1 MGDVDGPLALLVLP
15 PWGWA
20 LAGVIGA
27 LWGSFFNV
35 AIHRL
40 GLYESVVRPR
50 SRCPR
55 CSTPIAWYDNLP
67 IFGWMLLGGKCR
79 HCRLPISWR
88 YPLVELLSTLLALAV
103 YARFVAGAVGVGGAV
118 TGAETVVAP
127 ASGLAAHFLVYFA
140 LVGTLVVV
148 AGVDL
153 DHKIIPDSV
162 TYPAIPAF
170 FIAALLLR
178 DVAPFDL
185 ILGMAIGY
193 GIVAVTAELAYFV
206 LKREGMGYGDAKLL
220 MLVGALLGWRAVT
233 FTFLVAPFFGL
244 LLVVPALVARGKK
257 VRGVEIPYGP
267 FLVAAA
273 MVYVF
278 FGRDLWALLFPA

>member
-20 LAGVIGA
+20 LAALVGA

-55 CSTPIAWYDNLP
+55 CSAPIAWHDNLP
-67 IFGWMLLGGKCR
+67 IVGWMLLRGKCR
-79 HCRLPISWR
+79 HCRLPISLR
-88 YPLVELLSTLLALAV
+88 YPLVEALSTLLAVAV
-103 YARFVAGAVGVGGAV
+103 YARFVVGVEAP
-118 TGAETVVAP
+118 VVW
-127 ASGLAAHFLVYFA
+127 LAAHFLVYFA
-140 LVGTLVVV
+140 FVGTMLVV

-153 DHKIIPDSV
+153 DHKIIPDAV

-170 FIAALLLR
+170 WVAGIVLR
-178 DVAPFDL
+178 DVSPLDL
-185 ILGMAIGY
+185 VLGMAIGY
-193 GIVAVTAELAYFV
+193 GGVAVTAELAFWL

-220 MLVGALLGWRAVT
+220 MLVGALLGWRGVV
-233 FTFLVAPFFGL
+233 FTFFVAPFFGV
-244 LLVVPALVARGKK
+244 LLVLPPLILRRGK

-273 MVYVF
+273 LVYVF
-278 FGRDLWALLFPA
+278 FGRDILALLFRAA

>member
-1 MGDVDGPLALLVLP
+1 MPDADGPLALLVLP
-15 PWGWA
+15 PWGWV
-20 LAGVIGA
+20 LAGLIGA

-67 IFGWMLLGGKCR
+67 IVGWMLLAGKCR
-79 HCRLPISWR
+79 HCRLPISPR
-88 YPLVELLSTLLALAV
+88 YPLVEALSTLLALGV
-103 YARFVAGAVGVGGAV
+103 YARFVVGGD
-118 TGAETVVAP
+118 AP
-127 ASGLAAHFLVYFA
+127 VELLAARFLVYFA
-140 LVGTLVVV
+140 FVGTLVVV

-153 DHKIIPDSV
+153 DHKIIPDAV

-170 FIAALLLR
+170 FVAGILLR
-178 DVAPFDL
+178 DVAPLDL
-185 ILGMAIGY
+185 LFGLVAGY
-193 GIVAVTAELAYFV
+193 GVVAVTAELAWWI

-220 MLVGALLGWRAVT
+220 ALVGALLGWRAVV
-233 FTFLVAPFFGL
+233 FTFLLAPFFGL
-244 LLVVPALVARGKK
+244 FIVVPVLIARRKQI
-257 VRGVEIPYGP
+257 RGVEVPYGP

-273 MVYVF
+273 LVYVF
-278 FGRDLWALLFPA
+278 FGRQLWLMLFPA

>member
-1 MGDVDGPLALLVLP
+1 MPESPLDVLVLP
-15 PWGWA
+15 PLGWIV
-20 LAGVIGA
+20 AGVWGA

-67 IFGWMLLGGKCR
+67 IVGWMLLGGRCR
-79 HCRLPISWR
+79 QCRLPISIR
-88 YPLVELLSTLLALAV
+88 YPLVELLSTLLALGV
-103 YARFVAGAVGVGGAV
+103 YARFVLAGDAPVAV
-118 TGAETVVAP
+118 
-127 ASGLAAHFLVYFA
+127 LAARFLVYFA
-140 LVGTLVVV
+140 FVGTLVVV

-153 DHKIIPDSV
+153 DHKIIPDAV

-170 FIAALLLR
+170 FVAGILLR
-178 DVAPFDL
+178 DVAPIDL
-185 ILGMAIGY
+185 LVGMIVGY
-193 GIVAVTAELAYFV
+193 GVVAVTAELAWWI

-220 MLVGALLGWRAVT
+220 ALVGALLGWRAVA
-233 FTFLVAPFFGL
+233 FTFLLAPFFGL
-244 LLVVPALVARGKK
+244 AIVVPVLIARRKQI
-257 VRGVEIPYGP
+257 RGVEVPYGP

-273 MVYVF
+273 LVYVY
-278 FGRDLWALLFPA
+278 FGRELWLMLFPA

>member
-1 MGDVDGPLALLVLP
+1 MDGRAGMTDVDGPLALLVLP
-15 PWGWA
+15 PWGWV
-20 LAGVIGA
+20 LAGLLGA

-55 CSTPIAWYDNLP
+55 CSAPIAWYDNLP
-67 IFGWMLLGGKCR
+67 VIGWMLLAGKCR
-79 HCRLPISWR
+79 HCRLPISPR
-88 YPLVELLSTLLALAV
+88 YPFVEALATLLALAV
-103 YARFVAGAVGVGGAV
+103 YARFVVGVD
-118 TGAETVVAP
+118 AP
-127 ASGLAAHFLVYFA
+127 PAWLAAHFLVYFA
-140 LVGTLVVV
+140 FVGTLVVV

-153 DHKIIPDSV
+153 DHKIIPDAV

-170 FIAALLLR
+170 FVAAILLR
-178 DVAPFDL
+178 DVAPIDL
-185 ILGMAIGY
+185 LLGMAIGY
-193 GIVAVTAELAYFV
+193 GVVAVTAELAYWV

-220 MLVGALLGWRAVT
+220 ALVGALLGWRAVA
-233 FTFLVAPFFGL
+233 FTFLLAPFFGI
-244 LLVVPALVARGKK
+244 LVIVPVLVARRSRL
-257 VRGVEIPYGP
+257 RGVEVPYGP

-273 MVYVF
+273 LVYVF

>member
-1 MGDVDGPLALLVLP
+1 MGDGLALLVLP
-15 PWGWA
+15 PYGWV
-20 LAGVIGA
+20 LAGLIGA

-88 YPLVELLSTLLALAV
+88 YPFVELLSLLLALAV
-103 YARFVAGAVGVGGAV
+103 YARFVAGI
-118 TGAETVVAP
+118 EAP

-140 LVGTLVVV
+140 FVGTLVVV

-153 DHKIIPDSV
+153 DHKIIPDAV

-170 FIAALLLR
+170 FVAGLVLR
-178 DVAPFDL
+178 DVAPLDL
-185 ILGMAIGY
+185 LLGMAIGY
-193 GIVAVTAELAYFV
+193 GGVAVTAELAYWI

-220 MLVGALLGWRAVT
+220 MLVGALLGWRAVA
-233 FTFLVAPFFGL
+233 FTFLVSPFFGL
-244 LLVVPALVARGKK
+244 ITVVPILVARRSKI
-257 VRGVEIPYGP
+257 RGVEVPYGP
-267 FLVAAA
+267 FLVAGAL
-273 MVYVF
+273 VYVF

>member
-1 MGDVDGPLALLVLP
+1 MPDADGPLALLVLP
-15 PWGWA
+15 PWGWV
-20 LAGVIGA
+20 LAGLLGA

-67 IFGWMLLGGKCR
+67 IVGWMLLAGKCR
-79 HCRLPISWR
+79 HCRLPISPR
-88 YPLVELLSTLLALAV
+88 YPLVEALSTLLALAV
-103 YARFVAGAVGVGGAV
+103 YARFVDGGDAP
-118 TGAETVVAP
+118 VAL
-127 ASGLAAHFLVYFA
+127 LAARFLVYFA
-140 LVGTLVVV
+140 FVGTLVVV

-153 DHKIIPDSV
+153 DHKIIPDAV

-170 FIAALLLR
+170 FVAGILLR
-178 DVAPFDL
+178 DVAPIDL
-185 ILGMAIGY
+185 LLGLVAGY
-193 GIVAVTAELAYFV
+193 GVVAVTAELAWWI

-220 MLVGALLGWRAVT
+220 ALVGGLLGWRAVV
-233 FTFLVAPFFGL
+233 FTFLLAPFFGL
-244 LLVVPALVARGKK
+244 IIIVPVLVARRSRI
-257 VRGVEIPYGP
+257 RGVEVPYGP

-273 MVYVF
+273 LVYVF
-278 FGRDLWALLFPA
+278 FGRQLWLLLFPA

>member
-1 MGDVDGPLALLVLP
+1 MMDVDGPLALLVLP
-15 PWGWA
+15 PWGWVV
-20 LAGVIGA
+20 AGVIGA

-67 IFGWMLLGGKCR
+67 IVGWMLLGGKCR

-103 YARFVAGAVGVGGAV
+103 YARFVVGVA
-118 TGAETVVAP
+118 AP

-140 LVGTLVVV
+140 FVGTLVVV

-170 FIAALLLR
+170 FVAAILVR
-178 DVAPFDL
+178 DVAPLDL
-185 ILGMAIGY
+185 LLGMAIGY
-193 GIVAVTAELAYFV
+193 GVIAVTAELAYWA

-220 MLVGALLGWRAVT
+220 MVVGALLGWRAVA
-233 FTFLVAPFFGL
+233 FTFLAAPFFGL
-244 LLVVPALVARGKK
+244 VTVVPVLIARRKK

-273 MVYVF
+273 LVYVF

>member
-1 MGDVDGPLALLVLP
+1 MGDVDEPLALLVLP
-15 PWGWA
+15 PYGWI

-55 CSTPIAWYDNLP
+55 CSAPIAWYDNVP
-67 IFGWMLLGGKCR
+67 VISWMLLGAKCR
-79 HCRLPISWR
+79 HCRLPIAWR
-88 YPLVELLSTLLALAV
+88 YPLVEALATLLALAV
-103 YARFVAGAVGVGGAV
+103 YARFVAGALALDAV
-118 TGAETVVAP
+118 APP

-140 LVGTLVVV
+140 LVGTLLVL

-153 DHKIIPDSV
+153 DHKIIPDAV

-170 FIAALLLR
+170 FVAAILLR
-178 DVAPFDL
+178 DVAPMDL
-185 ILGMAIGY
+185 LIGIAAGY
-193 GIVAVTAELAYFV
+193 ALVAVTAELAYWA
-206 LKREGMGYGDAKLL
+206 LRREGIGYGDAKLL
-220 MLVGALLGWRAVT
+220 ALVGAALGWRAVV
-233 FTFLVAPFFGL
+233 FTFFLSPFFGL
-244 LLVVPALVARGKK
+244 VVAVPLLVARGRR

-267 FLVAAA
+267 FLVGAAL
-273 MVYVF
+273 VYLF
-278 FGRDLWALLFPA
+278 FGRDLWTLLFPA

>member
-1 MGDVDGPLALLVLP
+1 MGDALALLVLP

-20 LAGVIGA
+20 LAGLIGA

-55 CSTPIAWYDNLP
+55 CSTPVAWYDNLP
-67 IFGWMLLGGKCR
+67 VVSWMLLAGKCR

-88 YPLVELLSTLLALAV
+88 YPLVEFLSLLLALAV
-103 YARFVAGAVGVGGAV
+103 YARFVVGVD
-118 TGAETVVAP
+118 AP
-127 ASGLAAHFLVYFA
+127 AATLAAHFLVYFA
-140 LVGTLVVV
+140 FVGTMVVV

-153 DHKIIPDSV
+153 DHKIIPDAV

-170 FIAALLLR
+170 FIAGIFLR
-178 DVAPFDL
+178 DVAPLDL

-193 GIVAVTAELAYFV
+193 GIVAVTAELAYWI
-206 LKREGMGYGDAKLL
+206 LGREGIGYGDAKLL
-220 MLVGALLGWRAVT
+220 MLVGALLGWRAVA
-233 FTFLVAPFFGL
+233 FTFLLSPFFGL
-244 LLVVPALVARGKK
+244 LIAVPVLVAKRKK
-257 VRGVEIPYGP
+257 VRGVEVPYGP

-273 MVYVF
+273 LVYVF
-278 FGRDLWALLFPA
+278 FGRDLWLMLFPA

>member
-1 MGDVDGPLALLVLP
+1 MSDVDSPLALLVLP
-15 PWGWA
+15 PWGWVV
-20 LAGVIGA
+20 AGLLGA

-55 CSTPIAWYDNLP
+55 CSSPIAWYDNLP
-67 IFGWMLLGGKCR
+67 IFGWMLLGGRCR
-79 HCRLPISWR
+79 QCRLPISIR

-103 YARFVAGAVGVGGAV
+103 YARFVVGVA
-118 TGAETVVAP
+118 APPVA
-127 ASGLAAHFLVYFA
+127 LAAHFLVYFA
-140 LVGTLVVV
+140 FVGTLVVL

-153 DHKIIPDSV
+153 DHKIIPDVV

-170 FIAALLLR
+170 FLAALVLR
-178 DVAPFDL
+178 DVAPLDL
-185 ILGMAIGY
+185 IVGIAAGY
-193 GIVAVTAELAYFV
+193 GIVAITAELAWLL

-220 MLVGALLGWRAVT
+220 MLVGALLGWRGVA
-233 FTFLVAPFFGL
+233 FSFFVAPFFGL
-244 LLVVPALVARGKK
+244 FTVVPLLVARRSKL
-257 VRGVEIPYGP
+257 VGVEVPYGP

-273 MVYVF
+273 LLYVF
-278 FGRDLWALLFPA
+278 FGREVMALLLPA